1 MLKFIIIGKQASGKS
16 FFLNLFKE
24 KGLKTL
30 KTHTTRP
37 KRTLDEDTYFFHKES
52 ELPPKDILASDKV
65 NNHLYFTTKSD
76 VLKSDVMVLTPTGAI
91 DVARAF
97 PEIGFRIIYLDANE
111 EKRDEKLNERL
122 KTNENLQEIQSKRE
136 QWDDFNFKLWDE
148 IIKKEKIDE
157 KDKLPSNILAVSHI
171 VNDYD
176 KEQLS
181 YYISEC
187 EQTKR
192 LLENLEK
199 IVEKSLNFEILEKG
213 PNNTIHTFFINGNMK
228 NYTLPEFAHA
238 LLDEPNGFLSFMIT
252 CIIQGVLTED
262 TPPVK
267 EIPNQ
272 MSIFDIHED
281 IKEKLND

>member
-24 KGLKTL
+24 QGLKTL

-37 KRTLDEDTYFFHKES
+37 KRTPNEDTYFFHEES
-52 ELPPKDILASDKV
+52 ELPPKDILASDKI

-76 VLKSDVMVLTPTGAI
+76 VLESDVMILTPSGVI
-91 DVARAF
+91 EVAKAF
-97 PEIGFRIIYLDANE
+97 PEVGFCVIYLDADE

-122 KTNENLQEIQSKRE
+122 QANENLQKIQSERE
-136 QWDDFNFKLWDE
+136 KWDDFNFKLWDE
-148 IIKKEKIDE
+148 IIEKEKIDE
-157 KDKLPSNILAVSHI
+157 KDELPSNILAVSHI
-171 VNDYD
+171 ANDYD

-181 YYISEC
+181 RYISEC

-192 LLENLEK
+192 LLENLEQ
-199 IVEKSLNFEILEKG
+199 IVEKSLDFEILEKG
-213 PNNTIHTFFINGNMK
+213 PNDTIHTFFINGNMK
-228 NYTLPEFAHA
+228 DYTIPEFTHA
-238 LLDEPNGFLSFMIT
+238 LLDDPNGFLSFMIT
-252 CIIQGVLTED
+252 CIMQGVLTED

-267 EIPNQ
+267 ELPNQ
-272 MSIFDIHED
+272 MSIFDMHEN